1 MRRTGKYYWLALV
14 CASLGLASNVAVA
27 LWSKDTALFR
37 FWVDVV
43 GQGVGYS
50 GVLTA
55 TLIVSLSMCG
65 NVVTANG
72 RNRR

>member
-27 LWSKDTALFR
+27 SWSKDTTPFR

-55 TLIVSLSMCG
+55 TLIVSLGMCRNAG
-65 NVVTANG
+65 TADG
-72 RNRR
+72 